1 MCFLKWISIWI
12 PHISR
17 WIFLTIKAFLPFVI
31 IATHNKWAILYFK
44 DKIVMKIPWSV
55 LLLFKIFSF
64 ILLFCSYVCLDVYH
78 MQAYVCGGQR
88 ASDPQCCRFGCL
100 WAITWVLFIPHRSSG
115 KASRALSHWAVSP
128 APIPLLSEKFW
139 DRLEG
144 LRLVDKCGL
153 AITFAGYLR
162 VLPLCSQHRTEMAE
176 VPIYL
181 PVCLRREETG
191 TMLM

>member
-1 MCFLKWISIWI
+1 MGFLKWISIWI

-17 WIFLTIKAFLPFVI
+17 WIFLTIKAFLPFVV
-31 IATHNKWAILYFK
+31 IATHNKRAILYFK
-44 DKIVMKIPWSV
+44 DKIIMKIPWSV

-64 ILLFCSYVCLDVYH
+64 ILLFCSYGCSVCLDVYH

-153 AITFAGYLR
+153 AITLQATYECCLCAHSTEQKWPRCPSTYLY
-162 VLPLCSQHRTEMAE
+162 V
-176 VPIYL
+176 
-181 PVCLRREETG
+181 
-191 TMLM
+191 